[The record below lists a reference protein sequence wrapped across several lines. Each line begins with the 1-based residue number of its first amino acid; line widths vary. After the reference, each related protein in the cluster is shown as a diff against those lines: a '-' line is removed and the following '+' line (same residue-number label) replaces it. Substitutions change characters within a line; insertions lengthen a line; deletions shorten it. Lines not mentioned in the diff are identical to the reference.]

1 MSRNVNCKVPSSSNQ
16 LQQQVS
22 DHNFSVIITPM
33 MKLEDLKSFCL
44 SLLER
49 LDSKVD
55 DEYSENDIQEVSR
68 FCSQLAKYGAE
79 MDERFPDLMDRMQQH
94 FFKMFL
100 CVDHVHFF
108 VR

>member
-1 MSRNVNCKVPSSSNQ
+1 
-16 LQQQVS
+16 
-22 DHNFSVIITPM
+22 

-55 DEYSENDIQEVSR
+55 DEYSENVIQEVSR

-79 MDERFPDLMDRMQQH
+79 LDEGFPDLMDRIQQH

-100 CVDHVHFF
+100 CVDHVDFF